1 MCTEDEFTFKRS
13 GHKPGSNTYQTKTSQ
28 IGNQTAQKKSLML
41 SIQVATKNHYP
52 NMNAVI

>member
-1 MCTEDEFTFKRS
+1 MSSPLKGVDTCQVA
-13 GHKPGSNTYQTKTSQ
+13 NNIYQTKTSQ
-28 IGNQTAQKKSLML
+28 TGNQTAQKKSLML

>member
-1 MCTEDEFTFKRS
+1 MSSPLKGVDTS
-13 GHKPGSNTYQTKTSQ
+13 QVANNTYQTKTSQ
-28 IGNQTAQKKSLML
+28 TGNQTAQKKSFML